1 LLYQFRES
9 SFAHVYKETIMNLS
23 LQLGRALFAVGF
35 VAGACAFAQQAPM
48 ADGADADAAAPNV
61 ARNRLEIVTLPEAR
75 QETRWV
81 VASVRVGMPEKTA
94 SHDQATP
101 AHRVAVRAPNG
112 GDSRG

>member
-9 SFAHVYKETIMNLS
+9 SFAHVYKETNMNLS

-48 ADGADADAAAPNV
+48 ADGDADAAAPNV
-61 ARNRLEIVTLPEAR
+61 ARNRLEIVTLPESR
-75 QETRWV
+75 QETHWV

-94 SHDQATP
+94 AHVNTTP

>member
-1 LLYQFRES
+1 
-9 SFAHVYKETIMNLS
+9 MNLS

-61 ARNRLEIVTLPEAR
+61 ARNRVEIVTLPEAR

-94 SHDQATP
+94 THASAP
-101 AHRVAVRAPNG
+101 AAQRVAVRAPNG